1 MQNQRESFKLDAR
14 ERKKLEAL
22 FAEIKTMLSS
32 SVLEEKFHVDFGFDE
47 ELLNVASQFSFTKPC
62 EQSDCLIDLCTSCVE
77 QAELL
82 VQETHKRFMTK
93 LSGDGGPV
101 APREWPKDAFAG
113 FSDMF
118 SGEIHSEMRR
128 MVSLIAVTMVEQLL
142 RLAEWMISH
151 DAEAELP
158 LEWTATAAEEKE
170 GTHPS
175 SEEGDGPKVVTSQAS
190 DTMQT
195 KSGEEGP
202 SEVEKEVEEVEASS
216 NPGRSPAADPV
227 SEEKEH
233 QEESE
238 QSSGGSGEQSSDKE
252 GGPSSPPADNLRDAR
267 AERLEMF
274 VQRARERATF
284 FETWAHLLIKCL
296 AFSCNS
302 FIFALH
308 QVRTE
313 SQERAQQLYREHPE
327 VSETLLQHADVTFH
341 MTSEALQTET
351 QGITGTVLTALSKM
365 AHLLHHHALQGTRS
379 K

>member
-1 MQNQRESFKLDAR
+1 
-14 ERKKLEAL
+14 
-22 FAEIKTMLSS
+22 
-32 SVLEEKFHVDFGFDE
+32 
-47 ELLNVASQFSFTKPC
+47 
-62 EQSDCLIDLCTSCVE
+62 
-77 QAELL
+77 
-82 VQETHKRFMTK
+82 
-93 LSGDGGPV
+93 
-101 APREWPKDAFAG
+101 
-113 FSDMF
+113 
-118 SGEIHSEMRR
+118 
-128 MVSLIAVTMVEQLL
+128 
-142 RLAEWMISH
+142 MISH

-267 AERLEMF
+267 AERLEMCGDIH
-274 VQRARERATF
+274 F
-284 FETWAHLLIKCL
+284 FSFLAIRLLFLFRVSTRHVLHLYPK
-296 AFSCNS
+296 
-302 FIFALH
+302 
-308 QVRTE
+308 VD
-313 SQERAQQLYREHPE
+313 QQ
-327 VSETLLQHADVTFH
+327 TC
-341 MTSEALQTET
+341 
-351 QGITGTVLTALSKM
+351 
-365 AHLLHHHALQGTRS
+365 RS
-379 K
+379 R